1 MSFSQLCQVNQQ
13 GGDPRIYDAMR
24 QLMIGS
30 QNHKPEDMLKAF
42 DPELLDHLTSGSLNF
57 SSDSDGEGSS
67 SGPPG
72 KKEQINIC
80 EYEDGLLYFKGY
92 PECDYLRQVS
102 ST

>member
-1 MSFSQLCQVNQQ
+1 
-13 GGDPRIYDAMR
+13 
-24 QLMIGS
+24 
-30 QNHKPEDMLKAF
+30 MLKAF

-80 EYEDGLLYFKGY
+80 EYEDGQLYFKGY

-102 ST
+102 TGQ